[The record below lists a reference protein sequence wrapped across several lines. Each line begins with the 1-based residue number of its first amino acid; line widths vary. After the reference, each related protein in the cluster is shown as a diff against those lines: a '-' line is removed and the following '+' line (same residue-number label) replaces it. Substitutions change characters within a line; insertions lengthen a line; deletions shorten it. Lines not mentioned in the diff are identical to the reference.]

1 MALVAGAV
9 LATAGSLATTSTA
22 DAETQNRA
30 TPHVSAHSTM
40 SPDASWKWYRDY
52 ATYEACAD
60 EGDALVGADII
71 ITYECD

>member
-1 MALVAGAV
+1 
-9 LATAGSLATTSTA
+9 
-22 DAETQNRA
+22 
-30 TPHVSAHSTM
+30 M

-71 ITYECD
+71 ITYECDWDSPSWGLMVYN